1 MLSTYCV
8 DPADGILYGEYVSCS
23 VRIGLNPIGVQRG
36 MAEVKPVIETCAK
49 IKVLGVGGGGGSALN
64 RMIAEHLHGID
75 FIAINTDAQALHANN
90 APTKIPIGKSITR
103 GLGAGMNPEMGR
115 RAAEENANDIRN
127 AIADADMVF
136 LTCGLGGGTGS
147 GVSPEVAKIAREAGA
162 LTVAVVTKPFAFEGA
177 QRKRIAEDAYHELAQ
192 HVDTIITIPND
203 RVLQIIDKK
212 TSLLEAFKIVDDIL
226 RQGVQGISEIITLP
240 GLINVD
246 FADVKA
252 IMANAGS
259 ALMGIG
265 KASGE
270 NRAVEAAKQ
279 AIASP
284 LLEISI
290 DGAKGILFTVTGG
303 PDLAMYEVAEA
314 AKVITGSADDDAR
327 VIFGANID
335 EKLGDEVRITVVA
348 TGFDNREAR
357 RAPNLAGDVAVT
369 PHGSWMPSPPPRRDD
384 FRAPIRVAPAHE
396 SPFETRRVSTAPI
409 AAAAAVVPVA
419 TPPVPEDR
427 TWAQPQQPQNPAPKP
442 VAPPAVDDDDLGI
455 PAFIRRKMM

>member
-1 MLSTYCV
+1 
-8 DPADGILYGEYVSCS
+8 
-23 VRIGLNPIGVQRG
+23 
-36 MAEVKPVIETCAK
+36 MAEVKPDIETCAK
-49 IKVLGVGGGGGSALN
+49 IKVIGVGGGGGSALN
-64 RMIAEHLHGID
+64 RMIAEKLRGID
-75 FIAINTDAQALHANN
+75 FIAVNTDAQALHSNMAAN
-90 APTKIPIGKSITR
+90 KIPIGKTVTR

-115 RAAEENANDIRN
+115 RAAEENANEIRN
-127 AIADADMVF
+127 TIGGADMVF

-147 GVSPEVAKIAREAGA
+147 GAAPEIAKIVREAGA

-212 TSLLEAFKIVDDIL
+212 TSLLDAFKIVDDVL

-265 KASGE
+265 RASGE

-335 EKLGDEVRITVVA
+335 EKMGDEVRITVVA
-348 TGFDNREAR
+348 TGFDSRDQR
-357 RAPNLAGDVAVT
+357 RAPSLAGDVQVA
-369 PHGSWMPSPPPRRDD
+369 PHNSWVPSAPPRRDD
-384 FRAPIRVAPAHE
+384 YRAPIRVAPVHE
-396 SPFETRRVSTAPI
+396 SPFESRRISPAP
-409 AAAAAVVPVA
+409 ASAPTTMPQMQPQQAQQPQQMP
-419 TPPVPEDR
+419 TPAIPVPEDR
-427 TWAQPQQPQNPAPKP
+427 LRNFMPQPMQQQPQSQPYPQAQPMQQQQQQAKQ
-442 VAPPAVDDDDLGI
+442 DDDDLGI